1 MGVELDYTFQ
11 AMGSDIRLL
20 VGDRLTAHVPPPLE
34 AADRERAFIWEFGER
49 LSRFRADSD
58 LSALNRNPRAVVS
71 APPLLRAAV
80 GAGLWAAQRSGGL
93 VDSTLVRAIEQS
105 GYDHSLDGVQPAS
118 LRQALAQAP
127 ARRAAR
133 PDRRARW
140 RRVIVDDLQGTISR
154 PAGVMFDTGG
164 TGKGLC
170 ADAVA
175 FRLAG
180 YTRFVVDCGG
190 DIAVGGV
197 GAQLEP
203 YAIEV
208 EHPLT
213 GRSIGSIEV
222 ARGGIA
228 TSGLN
233 VRIWRR
239 ADNAFAH
246 HLLDPSTGS
255 PAWTGLIGATAL
267 GDSAL
272 EAETLSKMA
281 LLLGP
286 EGARRVLAEH
296 GGLIVHD
303 SGEVETIGRV
313 AGQIAGTPARE
324 CSLL

>member
-1 MGVELDYTFQ
+1 MMDELDYTFH
-11 AMGSDIRLL
+11 AMGSEVRLL
-20 VGDRLTAHVPPPLE
+20 IGQRLVNGAPPPLE
-34 AADRERAFIWEFGER
+34 AADRERAFVLDFEHR
-49 LSRFRADSD
+49 LSRFRPDSD
-58 LSALNRNPRAVVS
+58 LSALNRHPAAIMA

-80 GAGLWAAQRSGGL
+80 SAGRWAAERSSGL
-93 VDSTLVRAIEQS
+93 VDPTLVRALERS
-105 GYDHSLDGVQPAS
+105 GYAHSLDGVEPAS
-118 LRQALAQAP
+118 LGEALAHAP
-127 ARRAAR
+127 ARRAGRPDPSAHWRRLVLDDRAGTIAR
-133 PDRRARW
+133 P
-140 RRVIVDDLQGTISR
+140 
-154 PAGVMFDTGG
+154 PGVMIDTGG

-175 FRLAG
+175 IRLAK

-197 GAQLEP
+197 GAQLHP
-203 YAIEV
+203 YAIAI

-213 GRSIGSIEV
+213 GESLGSIEV

-239 ADNAFAH
+239 ADGSFAH

-255 PAWTGLIGATAL
+255 PVWSGLIGATAL

-286 EGARRVLAEH
+286 GARRVLAES

-303 SGEVETIGRV
+303 SGEVEAIGSVVRRLSQPSV
-313 AGQIAGTPARE
+313 PGLCAR
-324 CSLL
+324 

>member
-1 MGVELDYTFQ
+1 MDELDYTFH
-11 AMGSDIRLL
+11 AMGSEVRLL
-20 VGDRLTAHVPPPLE
+20 IGQRLVNGAPPPLE
-34 AADRERAFIWEFGER
+34 AADRERAFVLDFEHR
-49 LSRFRADSD
+49 LSRFRPDSD
-58 LSALNRNPRAVVS
+58 LSALNRHPAAIMA

-80 GAGLWAAQRSGGL
+80 SAGRWAAERSSGL
-93 VDSTLVRAIEQS
+93 VDPTLVRALERS
-105 GYDHSLDGVQPAS
+105 GYAHSLDGVEPAS
-118 LRQALAQAP
+118 LGEALAHAP
-127 ARRAAR
+127 ARRAGRPDPSAHWRRLVLDDRAGTIAR
-133 PDRRARW
+133 P
-140 RRVIVDDLQGTISR
+140 
-154 PAGVMFDTGG
+154 PGVMIDTGG

-175 FRLAG
+175 IRLAK

-197 GAQLEP
+197 GAQLHP
-203 YAIEV
+203 YAIAI

-213 GRSIGSIEV
+213 GESLGSIEV

-239 ADNAFAH
+239 ADGSFAH

-255 PAWTGLIGATAL
+255 PVWSGLIGATAL

-286 EGARRVLAEH
+286 GARRVLAES

-303 SGEVETIGRV
+303 SGEVEAIGSVVRRLSQPSV
-313 AGQIAGTPARE
+313 PGLCAR
-324 CSLL
+324 